1 MKELYNLKE
10 TVNNLN
16 NYIDNWDIHMIIH
29 YSKELNRL
37 GYIDKYEVEWLVQDI
52 INDRCKFSYKTFL

>member
-1 MKELYNLKE
+1 MKELNNLQQ

-16 NYIDNWDIHMIIH
+16 HYIDNWDIHMIIH
-29 YSKELNRL
+29 YAQELNRL

>member
-16 NYIDNWDIHMIIH
+16 HYIDNWDMHMIIH

-37 GYIDKYEVEWLVQDI
+37 GYIDKYEIEWLVQDI
-52 INDRCKFSYKTFL
+52 INDRCKFNYKTFL